1 MASSAGK
8 IEELI
13 RLVWCRQL
21 YTGVGGPAF
30 GVIGHGRANPG
41 EGMELLDVRFELDG
55 TVYRGPA
62 AIHEYASDWYK
73 HAHHEDPGYD
83 HCVLN
88 LVVHDDAVICRADG
102 SVIPNATIVFPRELA
117 ERYERLL
124 GESGSYRCGALLA
137 GMPEVKRYNLL
148 TELTCERLER
158 KYDEFL
164 QRYRQADNNW
174 NEAFYVSLFRAV
186 GAGSNRESY
195 ERLARTVS
203 FTQICR
209 VRESVASAEALLLGA
224 AGLLEAEPSDDYSDK
239 LRYEFKHLS
248 RRFGIVPMHRN
259 AWNLRSGRP
268 DQKPVLRIAELAA
281 LLVSGEFFF
290 SRLVNCKTQRDIRQ
304 VFSASA
310 SEYWTTHYCFGQ
322 PSGRSVK
329 RFGDM
334 MLDNLGINLVVP
346 MIFAYGKITGNEELK
361 ERAIG
366 ILEEIRA
373 ENHIRIVREWK
384 THGVAADNAFFSQ
397 GLLELT
403 REYCEK
409 KRCAYC
415 NIGRIVLCSQ

>member
-102 SVIPNATIVFPRELA
+102 SVIPNAAIVFPRELA

-137 GMPEVKRYNLL
+137 GMPVVKRYNLL

-239 LRYEFKHLS
+239 LRY
-248 RRFGIVPMHRN
+248 
-259 AWNLRSGRP
+259 
-268 DQKPVLRIAELAA
+268 
-281 LLVSGEFFF
+281 
-290 SRLVNCKTQRDIRQ
+290 
-304 VFSASA
+304 
-310 SEYWTTHYCFGQ
+310 
-322 PSGRSVK
+322 
-329 RFGDM
+329 
-334 MLDNLGINLVVP
+334 
-346 MIFAYGKITGNEELK
+346 
-361 ERAIG
+361 
-366 ILEEIRA
+366 
-373 ENHIRIVREWK
+373 
-384 THGVAADNAFFSQ
+384 
-397 GLLELT
+397 
-403 REYCEK
+403 
-409 KRCAYC
+409 
-415 NIGRIVLCSQ
+415 

>member
-1 MASSAGK
+1 
-8 IEELI
+8 
-13 RLVWCRQL
+13 
-21 YTGVGGPAF
+21 
-30 GVIGHGRANPG
+30 
-41 EGMELLDVRFELDG
+41 
-55 TVYRGPA
+55 
-62 AIHEYASDWYK
+62 
-73 HAHHEDPGYD
+73 
-83 HCVLN
+83 
-88 LVVHDDAVICRADG
+88 
-102 SVIPNATIVFPRELA
+102 
-117 ERYERLL
+117 
-124 GESGSYRCGALLA
+124 
-137 GMPEVKRYNLL
+137 
-148 TELTCERLER
+148 
-158 KYDEFL
+158 
-164 QRYRQADNNW
+164 
-174 NEAFYVSLFRAV
+174 
-186 GAGSNRESY
+186 
-195 ERLARTVS
+195 
-203 FTQICR
+203 
-209 VRESVASAEALLLGA
+209 
-224 AGLLEAEPSDDYSDK
+224 
-239 LRYEFKHLS
+239 
-248 RRFGIVPMHRN
+248 MHRN

-290 SRLVNCKTQRDIRQ
+290 SRMVNCKTQRDIRQ

>member
-1 MASSAGK
+1 
-8 IEELI
+8 
-13 RLVWCRQL
+13 
-21 YTGVGGPAF
+21 
-30 GVIGHGRANPG
+30 
-41 EGMELLDVRFELDG
+41 MELMDVRFELDG

-102 SVIPNATIVFPRELA
+102 SVIPNAAIVFPRELA

-174 NEAFYVSLFRAV
+174 NEAFTFRCSGRSGPGPTANPMSDWRERYLLRKSV
-186 GAGSNRESY
+186 GCGSPSR
-195 ERLARTVS
+195 RPKP
-203 FTQICR
+203 
-209 VRESVASAEALLLGA
+209 LLLGA

-281 LLVSGEFFF
+281 LLVSGEFF
-290 SRLVNCKTQRDIRQ
+290 SPV
-304 VFSASA
+304 
-310 SEYWTTHYCFGQ
+310 W
-322 PSGRSVK
+322 
-329 RFGDM
+329 
-334 MLDNLGINLVVP
+334 
-346 MIFAYGKITGNEELK
+346 
-361 ERAIG
+361 
-366 ILEEIRA
+366 
-373 ENHIRIVREWK
+373 
-384 THGVAADNAFFSQ
+384 
-397 GLLELT
+397 
-403 REYCEK
+403 
-409 KRCAYC
+409 
-415 NIGRIVLCSQ
+415 